1 MNFLISRGVMECASI
16 SQPQPVK
23 TIISKAKKAPA
34 APPRKRFK
42 TAAYGTAAYGWLQ
55 EKESRGTTKEERAQW
70 YAEMVRVSSYAS
82 VNDMLECALSD
93 IIGDTDFSNWSLDR
107 KLRVVLR

>member
-1 MNFLISRGVMECASI
+1 MNFLISRGVMESASI

-42 TAAYGTAAYGWLQ
+42 TAAYGWLQ
-55 EKESRGTTKEERAQW
+55 EKESRGTTKQEREQW

-82 VNDMLECALSD
+82 VSNMLECALSD